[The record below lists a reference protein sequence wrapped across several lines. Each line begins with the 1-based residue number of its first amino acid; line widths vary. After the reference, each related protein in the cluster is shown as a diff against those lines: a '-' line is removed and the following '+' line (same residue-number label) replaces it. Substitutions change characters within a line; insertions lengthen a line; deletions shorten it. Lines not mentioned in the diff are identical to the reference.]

1 MPINNQ
7 LMSSFLVAV
16 FSGFIATTLFF
27 KATNLANDSPN
38 ILAAIES
45 TQVTEIV
52 FTILGRNMLGNNN
65 PSMQSLVG
73 IGLIIVG
80 ITLGSFLKEKHI
92 E

>member
-1 MPINNQ
+1 MPTNNQ

-16 FSGFIATTLFF
+16 FSGFIVTTLFF

-52 FTILGRNMLGNNN
+52 FTILGRNMLGNNT

-80 ITLGSFLKEKHI
+80 ITLESFLKEKHI